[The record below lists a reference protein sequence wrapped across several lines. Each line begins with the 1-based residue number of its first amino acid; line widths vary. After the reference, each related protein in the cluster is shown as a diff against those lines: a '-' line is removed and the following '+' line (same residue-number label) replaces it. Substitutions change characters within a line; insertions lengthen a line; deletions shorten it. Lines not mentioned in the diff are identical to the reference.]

1 MPAPMS
7 VDIPSTLFVIRM
19 RLAGDDGLLRPG
31 EGVQCLGR
39 EVGAGPVA
47 DIAGMD
53 VLGVDVLRASFQRS
67 GAGRSASTDLSAGN
81 FPNGFSF
88 PGLFC
93 RRGTMVAK
101 SKSRWS
107 GEVTQHSDALDLEK
121 DIFESNNPDAIAKSL
136 KHSAE
141 TSDRRKS
148 SPYRSAMSML
158 TFYIN
163 RAGKNLSKP
172 R

>member
-1 MPAPMS
+1 MTVCS
-7 VDIPSTLFVIRM
+7 VLEKAFNVSVE
-19 RLAGDDGLLRPG
+19 RLERD
-31 EGVQCLGR
+31 
-39 EVGAGPVA
+39 VA

-172 R
+172 RRHTLEQAKTSLRKIFHRNEA